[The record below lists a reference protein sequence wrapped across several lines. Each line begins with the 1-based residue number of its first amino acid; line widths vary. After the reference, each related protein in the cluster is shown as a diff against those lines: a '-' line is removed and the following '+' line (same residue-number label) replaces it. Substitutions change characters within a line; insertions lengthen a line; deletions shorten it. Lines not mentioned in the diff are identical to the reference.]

1 MLESKS
7 RDAAGWVALV
17 EADAIAEGDHRYI
30 EAEGIRLLV
39 HHVGNEYFVS
49 SSQCP
54 HEEFTMDRCVLDG
67 PIITCTEHGW
77 KMDVRTGAVVE
88 VGDEDAH
95 LPTYPAEVRDGH
107 VWAKLF

>member
-1 MLESKS
+1 MRE
-7 RDAAGWVALV
+7 GPWVELLPASDV
-17 EADAIAEGDHRYI
+17 PEGDLRFV

-39 HHVGNEYFVS
+39 HHVDESFYVT

-67 PIITCTEHGW
+67 PVITCSEHGW
-77 KMDVRTGAVVE
+77 KMDVRTGDIVA
-88 VGDEDAH
+88 VGDDDAH
-95 LPTYPAEVRDGH
+95 LPTYPAEVRDGM